1 MKVLIVIDMQ
11 NDFITGSLANPNAVD
26 IVKPICNYIKGWD
39 GDLILCTR
47 DTHLKSYLNSYEGK
61 HLSIEHCI
69 QYTDG
74 WRVDSNI
81 IKAIKEWIIKD
92 KKHYGCMLNKPYF
105 GYAETI
111 SNKIFDV
118 MDILFEDG
126 TKEKVESIEF
136 VGTVT
141 EICVVSNVLG
151 LKPYFP
157 ETDFIVH
164 SDMCAGLTSDGHEA
178 ALKVMQACQVE
189 IKNKRS

>member
-11 NDFITGSLANPNAVD
+11 NDFITGSLANPLAQS
-26 IVKPICNYIKGWD
+26 IVNPISDYIKNWKGN
-39 GDLILCTR
+39 LILCTR
-47 DTHLKSYLNSYEGK
+47 DTHTPSYLETYEGK
-61 HLSIEHCI
+61 HLPVKHCI
-69 QYTDG
+69 QNTEG

-81 IKAIKEWIIKD
+81 IKAIKEWITKD

-118 MDILFEDG
+118 MDILFENG

-157 ETDFIVH
+157 NSDFIVH
-164 SDMCAGLTSDGHEA
+164 ANMCAGLSEETHQA
-178 ALKVMQACQVE
+178 ALKVMGSCQVE
-189 IKNKRS
+189 VI